1 MTAGTASIPVRRSR
15 PSALARA
22 FAFVRYHVLTAYAV
36 LAFVYLMLPI
46 AVVIVFSFNDPVGR
60 FNFTW
65 QGFTLDNWL
74 NPFGFPGLREA
85 VEKSLEIAFFSSIFA
100 TALGTLMGLALVR
113 HRFYGRG
120 ATNLLVFMP
129 MASPEIVLGA
139 SLLTLFLNRPLGV
152 EIPLGFW
159 TILIAHIMFNISYV
173 VVTVRARLIGF
184 DRHLEEAAMD
194 LGANEFVTFVR
205 VTLPLIAPGI
215 LAALLLTFSL
225 SVDDFVITYLNAG
238 AVQTFPLFVWG
249 AARVA
254 VPPQIN
260 VIGTAIFAVA
270 ILLMF
275 VNVLVQRRRTLKG
288 A

>member
-184 DRHLEEAAMD
+184 DRHLVEAAMD